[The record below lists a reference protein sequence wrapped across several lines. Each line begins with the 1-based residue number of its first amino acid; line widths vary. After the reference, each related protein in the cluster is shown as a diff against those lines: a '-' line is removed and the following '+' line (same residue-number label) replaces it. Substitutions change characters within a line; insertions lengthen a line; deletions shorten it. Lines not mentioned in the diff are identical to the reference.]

1 MQDTVPNTVTKAP
14 SPCHTALPS
23 PGDKCHG
30 LGIPTYI
37 SVNMHV
43 VIGVSAS
50 SGYAVSICFT
60 SLSDSFSNRVNDV
73 DVSGCWNGS
82 RSD

>member
-50 SGYAVSICFT
+50 KVVMQ
-60 SLSDSFSNRVNDV
+60 SLFVLRPFQTLSVIV
-73 DVSGCWNGS
+73 
-82 RSD
+82 

>member
-1 MQDTVPNTVTKAP
+1 MPRTRYSYVYFSK
-14 SPCHTALPS
+14 H
-23 PGDKCHG
+23 
-30 LGIPTYI
+30 Y
-37 SVNMHV
+37 MHV

-73 DVSGCWNGS
+73 DVSVAGLG
-82 RSD
+82 RGQT